1 MSEAAKDVHRMICD
15 HCQEEKGEG
24 HGLRVCVKNLQ
35 AQIRRLQ
42 VESNA
47 LASRVQALFVD
58 ATQEVDVDGYVDK
71 ENNAITYIGKA
82 RKQANGTW
90 RALANV
96 GGVLAIVECRVTL

>member
-1 MSEAAKDVHRMICD
+1 MICD

-24 HGLRVCVKNLQ
+24 HNLRVCVRNLQ
-35 AQIRRLQ
+35 AHVRRLQ

-47 LASRVQALFVD
+47 LASRVQSLFVGHV
-58 ATQEVDVDGYVDK
+58 AEVDVDGYVDK

-96 GGVLAIVECRVTL
+96 GGCLCIVECRVTL

>member
-1 MSEAAKDVHRMICD
+1 MAKDVHRMICD

-24 HGLRVCVKNLQ
+24 HNLRVCVKNLQ
-35 AQIRRLQ
+35 AKVRRLE
-42 VESNA
+42 VESNV
-47 LASRVQALFVD
+47 LAARVQSLFVGV
-58 ATQEVDVDGYVDK
+58 TQEVDVDGYVDK

-96 GGVLAIVECRVTL
+96 DGSLCIVECRVTL

>member
-35 AQIRRLQ
+35 AQVRRLQ

-47 LASRVQALFVD
+47 LASRVQALFVGHV
-58 ATQEVDVDGYVDK
+58 AEVDVDGYVDK
-71 ENNAITYIGKA
+71 ENSAICYIGKA
-82 RKQANGTW
+82 RKQENGTW

-96 GGVLAIVECRVTL
+96 DGCLCIVECRVTL